1 MNLELEK
8 ALAKKELEKAA
19 EDRGLIP
26 KKIQIRTKS
35 GKMVETTRMVKPKE
49 EAIHS
54 LHGAPKLTHDDL
66 YPKDNSVPTFQF
78 RNAAMQ
84 DLWDNELMG
93 QISDGAWENKE
104 RHWESYSDAKSQ
116 VGDKTV
122 LQNIPENHRH
132 RFAFASEL
140 MDVIGDRMLE
150 RIRKHNPNYTEKDL
164 RRMLIEINYGI
175 VGDQK

>member
-1 MNLELEK
+1 MPIGKPLL
-8 ALAKKELEKAA
+8 LAPAGTEMPQRPA
-19 EDRGLIP
+19 RFTG
-26 KKIQIRTKS
+26 
-35 GKMVETTRMVKPKE
+35 MVKMSDKYIWSGSASFSP
-49 EAIHS
+49 
-54 LHGAPKLTHDDL
+54 
-66 YPKDNSVPTFQF
+66 N